1 MQPSKWDLVLDHKPI
16 PVLTHLLAEVAK
28 LFAQDLLVWPPKVE
42 EPQTIAVLAGV
53 LERPPR
59 QLYQAAF
66 QLTRFDLG
74 REVEAYD
81 DYLRNHRWL
90 TEGLSAKD
98 KPMLLFLSRFMTEQ
112 LLGFAEATEGRV
124 KRHHLLDVLADTE
137 RHFFKG
143 LTP

>member
-1 MQPSKWDLVLDHKPI
+1 MQPSKWDLILDSRPK
-16 PVLTHLLAEVAK
+16 PVLTHLLDEVAK
-28 LFAQDLLVWPPKVE
+28 LFAADLLAWPPKVE
-42 EPQTIAVLAGV
+42 DPQGVAALADAPG
-53 LERPPR
+53 RPPPL
-59 QLYQAAF
+59 LYRAAF
-66 QLTRFDLG
+66 QLTRFDLA
-74 REVEAYD
+74 REVEAAD

-90 TEGLSAKD
+90 AEGLSAKD
-98 KPMLLFLSRFMTEQ
+98 KPMLLFLSRFMAEQ

>member
-1 MQPSKWDLVLDHKPI
+1 MRPSKWDLVLEQKPVA
-16 PVLTHLLAEVAK
+16 VLTHLLAEVAK

-42 EPQTIAVLAGV
+42 EPQSVAALADSPQ
-53 LERPPR
+53 RPPR
-59 QLYQAAF
+59 QLYEAAF

-74 REVEAYD
+74 RELDAYD

-90 TEGLSAKD
+90 SEGLSAKD

-112 LLGFAEATEGRV
+112 LLSFAEATEGRV

-143 LTP
+143 FSP